1 VSLSNSA
8 RAQTGLGAGVAGA
21 VILAVGVAM
30 HVRRRSSQSM
40 PRDESVVG
48 VIDINEKTPLAAA
61 EH

>member
-1 VSLSNSA
+1 
-8 RAQTGLGAGVAGA
+8 
-21 VILAVGVAM
+21 M